1 MENKNEQPCV
11 DCGFKENCKPS
22 ISQELY
28 DDVFRLWNETF
39 KRTSTID
46 EPIIALERFQNKYEV
61 R

>member
-1 MENKNEQPCV
+1 MENKNEQPCL
-11 DCGFKENCKPS
+11 DCGFKESCKPS

-28 DDVFRLWNETF
+28 DDVFRLWDETF
-39 KRTSTID
+39 KRTSANN